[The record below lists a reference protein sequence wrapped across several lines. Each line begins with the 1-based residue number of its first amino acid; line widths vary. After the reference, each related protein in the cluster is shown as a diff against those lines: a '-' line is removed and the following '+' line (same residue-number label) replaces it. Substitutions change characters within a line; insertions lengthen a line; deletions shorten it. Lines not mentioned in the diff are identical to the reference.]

1 MYHDSDYKETKLPF
15 ATIALLCILASVVL
29 VISSIFLG
37 AIPFIGGVACFIA
50 GAVFSVLNLK
60 RYDDDVNIIIIVSLV
75 AALIVISGCA
85 LMSTHKVDAGTE
97 DVIVSSPAGNIGA
110 TYEPG
115 WYFDP
120 SFILSNFDSIR
131 VNTQTSE
138 YIGGTNAD
146 AVDNDGCIMILSS
159 DALYV
164 YIDMSVSYNVNKSS
178 ASDLRLDFGNDWKTQ
193 LIHQNVRSIPR
204 EIALKY
210 RALDLA
216 TDNDA
221 RSAFQTEIVQ
231 KLADKI
237 ETDSKGYVH
246 VSNIAIREVRFA
258 DELISKINE
267 KMNAQQDLERATIEK
282 QTASVRAESEKQV
295 AIIEAQKQLELAQ
308 KQLEIEQANVEVEKT
323 KAQAQAQA
331 VIIKANAE
339 AEAIRA
345 KAQADA
351 DMYNLI
357 IAEFGDVEAY
367 NNYIK
372 YQNTT
377 WGIVP
382 DGSSTIVVTP

>member
-1 MYHDSDYKETKLPF
+1 MDKDSKIPF
-15 ATIALLCILASVVL
+15 STLAVVCIVASIALAL
-29 VISSIFLG
+29 SSIFLG
-37 AIPFIGGVACFIA
+37 VIPFIAGIAC
-50 GAVFSVLNLK
+50 
-60 RYDDDVNIIIIVSLV
+60 LV
-75 AALIVISGCA
+75 AGIVFTVLTPRNSYGDPNIALIILVVASLLVIGGCT
-85 LMSTHKVDAGTE
+85 LSSMHKVDAGTE
-97 DVIVSSPAGNIGA
+97 DVIISSPAGNIGA

-138 YIGGTNAD
+138 YIGGTDAS

-221 RSAFQTEIVQ
+221 RSEFQTEIVQ

-237 ETDSKGYVH
+237 EEDSKGYIH

>member
-1 MYHDSDYKETKLPF
+1 MYHDTDNRIPMVPLAVICIIAS
-15 ATIALLCILASVVL
+15 IALVL
-29 VISSIFLG
+29 SSIFLG
-37 AIPFIGGVACFIA
+37 VIPFIAGIACLGV
-50 GAVFSVLNLK
+50 GAIFTVLALK
-60 RYDDDVNIIIIVSLV
+60 NSDSDSSLIPLI
-75 AALIVISGCA
+75 LIVVALLIIGGCA
-85 LMSTHKVDAGTE
+85 LKSMHKVDAGNE
-97 DVIVSSPAGNIGA
+97 DVIVSSPAGNIGE

-115 WYFDP
+115 WYFNP

-138 YIGGTNAD
+138 YIGGTD
-146 AVDNDGCIMILSS
+146 ASTIDNDGCIMILSS

-237 ETDSKGYVH
+237 EDDSKGYVH

-331 VIIKANAE
+331 VIIKANAD

-357 IAEFGDVEAY
+357 IAEFGNVDAY

>member
-15 ATIALLCILASVVL
+15 AMIALLCILASVVL
-29 VISSIFLG
+29 VVSSIFLG
-37 AIPFIGGVACFIA
+37 VVPFIGGVACFIV
-50 GAVFSVLNLK
+50 GAVFSVLNFK
-60 RYDDDVNIIIIVSLV
+60 RYDDDANIVIIVSLV
-75 AALIVISGCA
+75 AALVVIGGCA

-97 DVIVSSPAGNIGA
+97 DVIVSSPAGNIGE

-115 WYFDP
+115 WYFNP
-120 SFILSNFDSIR
+120 SFVLSNFDSIR

-237 ETDSKGYVH
+237 EDDSKGYVH

-357 IAEFGDVEAY
+357 IAEFGDVDAY